1 MLCSGVLRLSF
12 KLQKKSTIL
21 KSLHRVKMRVVRVS
35 DRIEQELED
44 HLGALTR
51 LGGGFHSR
59 VYLSLSR
66 DSVVKVYR
74 KSTGMHK
81 LEAAHM
87 ARAGLGAFVLGTFE
101 LEGWDVLVMQRF
113 HGAPL
118 TANNVGAAL
127 PNLGKFLREL
137 HGNISG
143 DINQTAIQTRLE
155 RFHSTLDAVPERS
168 KLEPLFQAV
177 HKALENTVFN
187 GISGL
192 CHLDL
197 WHANV
202 LFAAPDKVLIVDWA
216 KSNWD
221 DPARDYALLMTGTF
235 DTLEPELAVK
245 YALELATAES
255 ESVAAR
261 LPAQVA
267 LTTLHDL
274 YWFLE
279 RDEAA
284 YHSNFAEKLKRALL
298 MLEMA

>member
-1 MLCSGVLRLSF
+1 
-12 KLQKKSTIL
+12 
-21 KSLHRVKMRVVRVS
+21 MRVVRVS

-59 VYLSLSR
+59 VYLSQSR

-87 ARAGLGAFVLGTFE
+87 TRAGLGAFVLGTFE
-101 LEGWDVLVMQRF
+101 LEGWDVLVMRRF
-113 HGAPL
+113 HGSPL
-118 TANNVGAAL
+118 QADNVAVAL

-137 HGNISG
+137 HGQMANSV
-143 DINQTAIQTRLE
+143 NQDAIKARLE
-155 RFHSTLDAVPERS
+155 RFHGTLDTVSERK
-168 KLEPLFQAV
+168 KLEPLFKAV
-177 HKALENTVFN
+177 HTALESSVFD
-187 GISGL
+187 GIAGL

-202 LFAAPDKVLIVDWA
+202 LFAAPDNVLVVDWA
-216 KSNWD
+216 KSTWD

-235 DTLEPELAVK
+235 DTLEPETAVE
-245 YALELATAES
+245 YALKLARAES
-255 ESVAAR
+255 EGVAAR

-274 YWFLE
+274 HWFLE
-279 RDEAA
+279 RDEPA

>member
-1 MLCSGVLRLSF
+1 
-12 KLQKKSTIL
+12 
-21 KSLHRVKMRVVRVS
+21 MRVVRLS

-59 VYLSLSR
+59 VYLSESR

-101 LEGWDVLVMQRF
+101 LEGWDVLVMRRF
-113 HGAPL
+113 HGTPL
-118 TANNVGAAL
+118 HARDVPAAL

-137 HGNISG
+137 HHQIS
-143 DINQTAIQTRLE
+143 DTINQDAIRMRLE
-155 RFHSTLDAVPERS
+155 RFHGTLDLVSERS
-168 KLEPLFQAV
+168 RLEPLFKAV
-177 HKALENTVFN
+177 HTALEGSIFE
-187 GISGL
+187 GIAGL

-197 WHANV
+197 WQANV
-202 LFAAPDKVLIVDWA
+202 LFAAPDQVLVVDWA
-216 KSNWD
+216 KSTWD

-235 DTLEPELAVK
+235 DMLEPKMAVK
-245 YALELATAES
+245 LALDLATAES

-267 LTTLHDL
+267 LTTLHDFH
-274 YWFLE
+274 WFLE
-279 RDEAA
+279 RDQAA
-284 YHSNFAEKLKRALL
+284 YHSNFDEKLKRALL
-298 MLEMA
+298 MLEFV

>member
-1 MLCSGVLRLSF
+1 
-12 KLQKKSTIL
+12 
-21 KSLHRVKMRVVRVS
+21 MRVVRVS

-59 VYLSLSR
+59 VYLSESR

-101 LEGWDVLVMQRF
+101 LEGWDVLVMRRF

-118 TANNVGAAL
+118 QAVDVVAAL

-137 HGNISG
+137 HGHMANP
-143 DINQTAIQTRLE
+143 INESAIQTRLE
-155 RFHSTLDAVPERS
+155 RFHGTLDAVPERS
-168 KLEPLFQAV
+168 KLEPLFQTV
-177 HKALENTVFN
+177 HNALENSVFD
-187 GISGL
+187 GIAGL

-202 LFAAPDKVLIVDWA
+202 LFAAPDNVLIVDWA
-216 KSNWD
+216 KSTWD

-235 DTLEPELAVK
+235 DTLKPEIAVK

-255 ESVAAR
+255 ESVASR

-279 RDEAA
+279 RDRAA
-284 YHSNFAEKLKRALL
+284 YHSNFDEKLKRALL
-298 MLEMA
+298 MLECV

>member
-1 MLCSGVLRLSF
+1 
-12 KLQKKSTIL
+12 
-21 KSLHRVKMRVVRVS
+21 MRVVRVS

-59 VYLSLSR
+59 VYLSQSR

-101 LEGWDVLVMQRF
+101 LEGWDVLVMRRF
-113 HGAPL
+113 QGAPL
-118 TANNVGAAL
+118 QADDVAAAL
-127 PNLGKFLREL
+127 PNLGKYLREL
-137 HGNISG
+137 HGHMANSI
-143 DINQTAIQTRLE
+143 DQNAIKMRLE
-155 RFHSTLDAVPERS
+155 RFHDSLDAVAERS
-168 KLEPLFQAV
+168 KLEPLFQTV
-177 HKALENTVFN
+177 HSALEHSVFE

-197 WHANV
+197 WRANV
-202 LFAAPDKVLIVDWA
+202 LFAAPDKVLVVDWA
-216 KSNWD
+216 KSTWD

-235 DTLEPELAVK
+235 DMLEPKIAVK
-245 YALELATAES
+245 LALDLASAES

-274 YWFLE
+274 HWFTE
-279 RDEAA
+279 RDKPA
-284 YHSNFAEKLKRALL
+284 YHSNFEEKLKRALL

>member
-1 MLCSGVLRLSF
+1 
-12 KLQKKSTIL
+12 
-21 KSLHRVKMRVVRVS
+21 MRVVRVS

-59 VYLSLSR
+59 VYLSESR

-101 LEGWDVLVMQRF
+101 LEGWDVLVMRRF

-118 TANNVGAAL
+118 QAKDVSAAL

-137 HGNISG
+137 HGHMENP
-143 DINQTAIQTRLE
+143 INQDAIQTRLE
-155 RFHSTLDAVPERS
+155 RFHGTLDTVAERS
-168 KLEPLFQAV
+168 QLEPLFKAV
-177 HKALENTVFN
+177 HAALENSVFD
-187 GISGL
+187 GIAGL

-202 LFAAPDKVLIVDWA
+202 LFAAPDNVLIVDWA
-216 KSNWD
+216 KSTWD

-235 DTLEPELAVK
+235 DTLKPEVAVRC
-245 YALELATAES
+245 ALELAKAES

-261 LPAQVA
+261 LPVQVA

-284 YHSNFAEKLKRALL
+284 YHNNFEEKLKRALL
-298 MLEMA
+298 ILEIT

>member
-1 MLCSGVLRLSF
+1 
-12 KLQKKSTIL
+12 
-21 KSLHRVKMRVVRVS
+21 MRVVRVS

-44 HLGALTR
+44 HLGTLTR

-59 VYLSLSR
+59 VYLSESQ

-101 LEGWDVLVMQRF
+101 LEGWDVLVMRRF
-113 HGAPL
+113 HGSPL
-118 TANNVGAAL
+118 QAGDVAGAL

-137 HGNISG
+137 HGHMANP
-143 DINQTAIQTRLE
+143 INTDAIQARLE
-155 RFHSTLDAVPERS
+155 RFHGILDTVPERS
-168 KLEPLFQAV
+168 QLEPLFQTV
-177 HKALENTVFN
+177 HNALENSVFD
-187 GISGL
+187 GVAGL

-202 LFAAPDKVLIVDWA
+202 LFAAPDNVLIVDWA
-216 KSNWD
+216 KSTWD

-235 DTLEPELAVK
+235 DTLKPEIAVK
-245 YALELATAES
+245 YALELAIAES

-279 RDEAA
+279 RDEPA
-284 YHSNFAEKLKRALL
+284 YHSNFEEKIKRAML
-298 MLEMA
+298 MLAMT

>member
-1 MLCSGVLRLSF
+1 
-12 KLQKKSTIL
+12 
-21 KSLHRVKMRVVRVS
+21 MRVVRVS
-35 DRIEQELED
+35 DRIERELED

-59 VYLSLSR
+59 VYLSESR

-101 LEGWDVLVMQRF
+101 LEGWDVLVMRRF

-118 TANNVGAAL
+118 HAKDVPAAL

-137 HGNISG
+137 HHHISDG
-143 DINQTAIQTRLE
+143 INQDAIRTRLE
-155 RFHSTLDAVPERS
+155 RFHGTLDAVAERS
-168 KLEPLFQAV
+168 RLEPLFKAV
-177 HKALENTVFN
+177 HDALEGSVFE

-197 WHANV
+197 WRANV
-202 LFAAPDKVLIVDWA
+202 LFAAPDHVLVVDWA
-216 KSNWD
+216 KSTWD

-235 DTLEPELAVK
+235 DMLEPEIAVK
-245 YALELATAES
+245 YALELARAES
-255 ESVAAR
+255 EGVAAR

-267 LTTLHDL
+267 LTTLHDFH
-274 YWFLE
+274 WFLE
-279 RDEAA
+279 RDVVA
-284 YHSNFAEKLKRALL
+284 YHSNFEEKLKRALL

>member
-1 MLCSGVLRLSF
+1 LTV
-12 KLQKKSTIL
+12 
-21 KSLHRVKMRVVRVS
+21 HRVKMRVVRVS

-59 VYLSLSR
+59 VYLSESR

-118 TANNVGAAL
+118 QAKDVATAL

-137 HGNISG
+137 HGHMANP
-143 DINQTAIQTRLE
+143 INQDAIKARLE
-155 RFHSTLDAVPERS
+155 RFHGTLDAVPERPQ
-168 KLEPLFQAV
+168 LEPLFKVV
-177 HKALENTVFN
+177 HAALENSVFD
-187 GISGL
+187 GIAGW

-197 WHANV
+197 WQANV
-202 LFAAPDKVLIVDWA
+202 LFAAPDNVLIVDWA
-216 KSNWD
+216 KSTWD

-235 DTLEPELAVK
+235 DTLKPKMAVK

-261 LPAQVA
+261 LPVQVA

-274 YWFLE
+274 HWFLE
-279 RDEAA
+279 RDQAA
-284 YHSNFAEKLKRALL
+284 YHNNFEEKLNRALL
-298 MLEMA
+298 MLECL

>member
-1 MLCSGVLRLSF
+1 
-12 KLQKKSTIL
+12 
-21 KSLHRVKMRVVRVS
+21 MRVVRVS

-59 VYLSLSR
+59 VYLSESR

-81 LEAAHM
+81 LEADHM

-118 TANNVGAAL
+118 TAFDVGAAL

-143 DINQTAIQTRLE
+143 DINQDAIRARLE
-155 RFHSTLDAVPERS
+155 RFHGTLDAVPERS
-168 KLEPLFQAV
+168 QLEPLFKAV
-177 HKALENTVFN
+177 HAALEHSVFD
-187 GISGL
+187 GLAGL

-197 WHANV
+197 WRANV
-202 LFAAPDKVLIVDWA
+202 LFASPDNVLIVDWA
-216 KSNWD
+216 KSTWD

-235 DTLEPELAVK
+235 DTLEPETAVG

-261 LPAQVA
+261 LPIQVA

-274 YWFLE
+274 HWFLE

-284 YHSNFAEKLKRALL
+284 YHSNFEEKLKRALL
-298 MLEMA
+298 MLERA

>member
-1 MLCSGVLRLSF
+1 
-12 KLQKKSTIL
+12 
-21 KSLHRVKMRVVRVS
+21 MRVVRVS

-59 VYLSLSR
+59 VYLSESR

-87 ARAGLGAFVLGTFE
+87 VRAGLGAFVLGTFE
-101 LEGWDVLVMQRF
+101 FEGWDVLVMQRF

-118 TANNVGAAL
+118 QAKDLVAAL

-137 HGNISG
+137 HGHRS
-143 DINQTAIQTRLE
+143 DAIDQDAIRMRLE
-155 RFHSTLDAVPERS
+155 RFHGTLDSVAERTQ
-168 KLEPLFQAV
+168 LEPLFHVV
-177 HKALENTVFN
+177 HHALDHSVFE

-197 WHANV
+197 WHANI
-202 LFAAPDKVLIVDWA
+202 LFAAPEHVLVVDWA
-216 KSNWD
+216 KSTWD

-235 DTLEPELAVK
+235 DMLEPEIAVK
-245 YALELATAES
+245 LALELARAES

-274 YWFLE
+274 HWFLG
-279 RDEAA
+279 RDQAA
-284 YHSNFAEKLKRALL
+284 YHSNFVEKLTRALL
-298 MLEMA
+298 MLELGSNLQT